1 MQLLARRYD
10 TGRWTRLVWQQDRL
24 VELETLP
31 SGPETDEELWVAPG
45 LVDIQVNGYGGQE
58 FASAQLQA
66 EHVWQIVRQ
75 HWQFGVTRLCPT
87 LTTQSPEVFEHALR
101 AIDQACREDRQ
112 VAASVAGVHLEGP
125 FISREEGPR
134 GAHPAEHCRQPE
146 WELFRR
152 WQQAAGG
159 RVRLMTLSPEY
170 EQAPQFIRRAVL
182 EGVRIAIGH
191 TAATGEQI
199 LQAVDAGATL
209 STHLGNG
216 AHRTLLRHPNY
227 LWTQLGE
234 DRLAASLIVDGHHL
248 PPEVVRVFVRA
259 KGVRRCVL
267 VSDVSG
273 LAGLPPGEYT
283 SSGCRLEILPDGRL
297 VIAGQRQLLA
307 GASRPL
313 GAGVLNAM
321 QFAGVSLAQAVAMA
335 TANPCRVLGLR
346 VDRLQVGATADLV
359 VFRLCEFSEGE
370 PAAGLDVVATV
381 LRGQVVHGRLPES

>member
-1 MQLLARRYD
+1 MELLARRYD
-10 TGRWTRLVWQQDRL
+10 TGRWTRVVWEQDCL
-24 VELETLP
+24 VELETLTRP
-31 SGPETDEELWVAPG
+31 PGLDEELWVAPG

-58 FASAQLQA
+58 FASAELTA
-66 EHVWQIVRQ
+66 EHVRQIVRR

-87 LTTQSPEVFEHALR
+87 LTTQSPQVFEHALR
-101 AIDQACREDRQ
+101 AIDQACREDAQ
-112 VAASVAGVHLEGP
+112 VAASVPGVHLEGP
-125 FISREEGPR
+125 FISREDGPR
-134 GAHPAEHCRQPE
+134 GAHPAEHCRRPD
-146 WELFRR
+146 WELFCR

-170 EQAPQFIRRAVL
+170 DGSAEFIRRAVL
-182 EGVRIAIGH
+182 SGVRIAIGH
-191 TAATGEQI
+191 TAATAEQI
-199 LQAVDAGATL
+199 LRAVDAGASL

-216 AHRTLLRHPNY
+216 AHRTLPRHPNY

-273 LAGLPPGEYT
+273 LAGLPPGEYD

-313 GAGVLNAM
+313 GAGVVNVM
-321 QFAGVSLAQAVAMA
+321 RFAGVSLAQAVAMA
-335 TANPCRVLGLR
+335 TRNPCRVLGLR
-346 VDRLQVGATADLV
+346 VDRLQVGAAADLV
-359 VFRLCEFSEGE
+359 VFRLPEPGSDE
-370 PAAGLDVVATV
+370 PAAELDVVATV
-381 LRGQVVHGRLPES
+381 LQGQVVHGQLPQ

>member
-1 MQLLARRYD
+1 VELLARRYD
-10 TGRWTRLVWQQDRL
+10 TGCWTRLVWQQDRL
-24 VELETLP
+24 VELETLARP
-31 SGPETDEELWVAPG
+31 PGLKEELWVAPG

-58 FASAQLQA
+58 FASDQLRP
-66 EHVWQIVRQ
+66 EHVQQIVRQ
-75 HWQFGVTRLCPT
+75 HWHFGVTRLCPT

-101 AIDQACREDRQ
+101 AIDQACRDDAL
-112 VAASVAGVHLEGP
+112 VAASVPGVHLEGP

-134 GAHPAEHCRQPE
+134 GAHPAQHCRRPD
-146 WELFRR
+146 WELFCR

-170 EQAPQFIRRAVL
+170 DEAPRFIRQAVL
-182 EGVRIAIGH
+182 SGVRIALGH
-191 TAATGEQI
+191 TAATGQQI

-216 AHRTLLRHPNY
+216 AHRTLPRHPNY

-321 QFAGVSLAQAVAMA
+321 RFAGVSLAQAVAMA
-335 TANPCRVLGLR
+335 TRNPCRVLGLR
-346 VDRLQVGATADLV
+346 VDRLQVGAVADLV
-359 VFRLCEFSEGE
+359 VFRLPDFCPDE

-381 LRGQVVHGRLPES
+381 LQGQVVFGQLPQ

>member
-1 MQLLARRYD
+1 MELLARRYD
-10 TGRWTRLVWQQDRL
+10 TGCWTRLIWQRDRL
-24 VELETLP
+24 VELETLTRHP
-31 SGPETDEELWVAPG
+31 ATEDDLWVAPG

-58 FASAQLQA
+58 FASAELAA
-66 EHVWQIVRQ
+66 EHVRRIVQQ
-75 HWQFGVTRLCPT
+75 HWGFGVTRLCPT

-101 AIDQACREDRQ
+101 VIDQACREDPLVQ
-112 VAASVAGVHLEGP
+112 ASVAGVHLEGP
-125 FISREEGPR
+125 FICREDGPR
-134 GAHPAEHCRQPE
+134 GAHPAEHCREPD
-146 WELFRR
+146 WELFCR

-170 EQAPQFIRRAVL
+170 GQAPRFIRQAVL
-182 EGVRIAIGH
+182 SSVRIAIGH
-191 TAATGEQI
+191 TGATHKQI

-216 AHRTLLRHPNY
+216 AHRLLPRHPNY

-283 SSGCRLEILPDGRL
+283 SSGCQLEILPDGRL

-313 GAGVLNAM
+313 GAGVVNVM
-321 QFAGVSLAQAVAMA
+321 QFAGVSLAEAVAMA
-335 TANPCRVLGLR
+335 TENPCRVLGLR
-346 VDRLQVGATADLV
+346 VDRLQVGAVADLV
-359 VFRLCEFSEGE
+359 VFRLKSPWPEE
-370 PAAGLDVVATV
+370 PAAALEVVATV
-381 LRGQVVHGRLPES
+381 LGGQVVFGELPSG